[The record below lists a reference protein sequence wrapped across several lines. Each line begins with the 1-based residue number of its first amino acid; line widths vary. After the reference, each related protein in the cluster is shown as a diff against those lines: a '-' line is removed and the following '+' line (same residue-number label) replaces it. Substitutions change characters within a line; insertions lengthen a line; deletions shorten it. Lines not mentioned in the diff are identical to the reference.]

1 MMRRAYWIARLLGQH
16 HDLVE
21 QFHPETD
28 LRKWRRQR
36 SCVAL
41 NRLENHLEDPPAFLL
56 GQSVIQKIL
65 IQFVKNPR

>member
-1 MMRRAYWIARLLGQH
+1 MIRRAYRIARLLGQH

-41 NRLENHLEDPPAFLL
+41 NRFEKHLQDRPAFLL
-56 GQSVIQKIL
+56 GQIVIQKIL
-65 IQFVKNPR
+65 IQLVKNPH